1 MTESLMM
8 LHFKKYIFP
17 MKDSIA
23 SSSQAPDIFA
33 LKFHTN
39 SEPTTHI
46 EQVTEKDIDAP
57 QRRKI

>member
-1 MTESLMM
+1 M
-8 LHFKKYIFP
+8 LHFFKNIFP

-33 LKFHTN
+33 PESHTN

-46 EQVTEKDIDAP
+46 ERVIEKDIDAP
-57 QRRKI
+57 RRSKR